1 MARKHNYIQDIL
13 ILGTK
18 EKIVRIT
25 FCMNVNWITLLIFS
39 QNNKSKTWINVIVY
53 QVSGK
58 HREELF
64 KVNLKYIWPLCP
76 V

>member
-25 FCMNVNWITLLIFS
+25 FCMNVN
-39 QNNKSKTWINVIVY
+39 
-53 QVSGK
+53 
-58 HREELF
+58 
-64 KVNLKYIWPLCP
+64 
-76 V
+76 